1 MPTTDQKSNRIA
13 ALDFTKG
20 FLVLVMVLYH
30 WINYFWGAQDNR
42 YLRFLT
48 PSFIFITGFI
58 ISNVY
63 FSRYGSKDRGIPVRL
78 LQRSLKIV
86 AVFFALNLARG
97 FAFTSHA
104 SGAEGTTQ
112 SWAQSFLN
120 VYVFGNGVGGG
131 QGKAVAFFILVPI
144 SYLLFLCALLLIGTR
159 FFRYTFHLACLC
171 LFVCVAIL
179 EYIGFD
185 FPNLQLLAI
194 GVLGVAIGY
203 VPIERL
209 NRFVRHPFLLTISYF
224 AYLAAITIWNVVYPL
239 QVIGVLLSVALIY
252 LVGLY
257 GADSGLV
264 KGTIILLG
272 KYSLLGYIA
281 QIAILQV
288 LRRILAHIHSEPL
301 VLSLSFVLA
310 FALTV
315 LCVQVVD
322 IIRTKSVPFDRAY
335 RAVFA

>member
-1 MPTTDQKSNRIA
+1 MTATDQKSNRIT

-30 WINYFWGAQDNR
+30 WINYFWGTQDNR

-63 FSRYGSKDRGIPVRL
+63 FSRPDAGDRKISIRL
-78 LQRSLKIV
+78 VQRSLKIL
-86 AVFFALNLARG
+86 AVFVVLNLARG
-97 FAFTSHA
+97 LALPA
-104 SGAEGTTQ
+104 GMNQ
-112 SWAQSFLN
+112 SWAQSLLN
-120 VYVFGNGVGGG
+120 VYVFGSGLGGG
-131 QGKAVAFFILVPI
+131 QTKAVAFFILLPI

-159 FFRYTFHLACLC
+159 FFRYTFHLTCLC

-185 FPNLQLLAI
+185 FPNLQLLAVGI
-194 GVLGVAIGY
+194 LGVAIGY
-203 VPIERL
+203 IPVERL
-209 NRFVRHPFLLTISYF
+209 NRFVRHPLLLTISYF
-224 AYLAAITIWNVVYPL
+224 AYLAAITIWNVIYPL

-252 LVGLY
+252 LAGLY
-257 GADSGLV
+257 GADSGTV
-264 KGTIILLG
+264 KGTVILLG

-288 LRRILAHIHSEPL
+288 LRRTLPYLHSKPL

-315 LCVQVVD
+315 LCVQAVD
-322 IIRTKSVPFDRAY
+322 IIRTKFAPFDRAY